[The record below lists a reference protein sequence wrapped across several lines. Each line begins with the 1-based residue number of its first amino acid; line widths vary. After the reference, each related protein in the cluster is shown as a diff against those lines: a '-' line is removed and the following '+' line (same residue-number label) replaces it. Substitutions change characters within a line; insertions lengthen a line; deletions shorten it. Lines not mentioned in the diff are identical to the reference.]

1 MAYWP
6 PPSLTPDT
14 RTVTFSLALDSTTLE
29 NGCIKYI
36 SGSGGAQQL
45 RDHSP
50 LCGNRSEAH
59 AIRID
64 VDESV
69 GIDTL
74 TYIKQ
79 IDTVRM

>member
-36 SGSGGAQQL
+36 AGSGETKTV
-45 RDHSP
+45 
-50 LCGNRSEAH
+50 CMYAH
-59 AIRID
+59 KCIMFCIY
-64 VDESV
+64 VC
-69 GIDTL
+69 
-74 TYIKQ
+74 
-79 IDTVRM
+79 MH